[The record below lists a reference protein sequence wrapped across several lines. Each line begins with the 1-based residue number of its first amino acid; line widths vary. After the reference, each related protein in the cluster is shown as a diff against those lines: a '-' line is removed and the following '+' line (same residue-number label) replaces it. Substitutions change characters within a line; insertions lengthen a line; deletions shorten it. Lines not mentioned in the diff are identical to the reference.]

1 MRRIPKPDRSRWC
14 TRTAAE
20 AAKASVIALVLAFI
34 VRYAV
39 HPWLDDGIP
48 TFTFLLATFYIA
60 WFYGYR
66 WGILQLTTGFLV
78 ATYFFVKPYH
88 TIIMPSVEDLYRLIY
103 FFTVALTVVLIF
115 EKIRRDR
122 YEAEMAA
129 RLADERFTELVQMDR
144 RLG

>member
-14 TRTAAE
+14 TRTTAE

-34 VRYAV
+34 ARYAV

-66 WGILQLTTGFLV
+66 WGVLQLTVGFMT
-78 ATYFFVKPYH
+78 ATYFFVKPYN
-88 TIIMPSVEDLYRLIY
+88 TLIIPSVADFYRLIY
-103 FFTVALTVVLIF
+103 FFSVGLTVVLVF

-122 YEAEMAA
+122 HEAEITAL
-129 RLADERFTELVQMDR
+129 LADERFTELIQMDR